1 MVGGSGDYSSLS
13 CNRSTNTAHL
23 DITPYEL
30 AYKIKP
36 QMDHLRV
43 LESQG
48 FAHINDVKRTK
59 LETKSF
65 KCMFLGYAENVKGY
79 RVFDLENAKVKVTRS
94 MKLDER
100 EVGGIYDTQVLNP
113 EAVVHVTKDSDEIQI
128 YHQED
133 RQPDL
138 DEPMEDVEDPIADV
152 EMDDVGMDDVDSTSS
167 VSEQQLIPPDRHVE
181 ETMQLAEY
189 HPPPQMQQEN
199 RLVF

>member
-1 MVGGSGDYSSLS
+1 
-13 CNRSTNTAHL
+13 
-23 DITPYEL
+23 
-30 AYKIKP
+30 
-36 QMDHLRV
+36 
-43 LESQG
+43 
-48 FAHINDVKRTK
+48 
-59 LETKSF
+59 
-65 KCMFLGYAENVKGY
+65 MFLGYAKNVKGY
-79 RVFDLENAKVKVTRS
+79 RVFDLEMPRSKLRS

-100 EVGGIYDTQVLNP
+100 EVRGIYNTQVLNP
-113 EAVVHVTKDSDEIQI
+113 EEVVHVKKGSDEMQIQ
-128 YHQED
+128 HQED

-167 VSEQQLIPPDRHVE
+167 VSAQQLIPPDRHVE